1 MIKAVFFYLGG
12 LLVDHQFSSMCK
24 SIANMFNV
32 NPKDMEKVVAKH
44 LESAQKGKITDEEMW
59 INICR
64 DLKIPV
70 PKKPWKEIYWEA
82 WDYGYKEF
90 PEVIEIAKRIK
101 KKGYKIVVISNGENE
116 GGYERK
122 TKTKKIDKLINMFDY
137 LVASYNHGVRAHEQN
152 GKLFK
157 YAPKIA
163 KLKPEEVLII
173 LGKPKPNKPHIS
185 KVIGLEKEGNYYKF
199 KNSNLRAICYEN
211 VPKLVSDLK
220 EIKVLIT

>member
-12 LLVDHQFSSMCK
+12 LLVDHQLSSMSK
-24 SIANMFNV
+24 YIANMFNV
-32 NPKDMEKVVAKH
+32 NPKDMEKAVAKH
-44 LESAQKGKITDEEMW
+44 LIPVQKGKITDVEMW

-64 DLKIPV
+64 ELKIPV
-70 PKKPWKEIYWEA
+70 PKKPYNEIYWEA
-82 WDYGYKEF
+82 WDYCYKEF

-101 KKGYKIVVISNGENE
+101 KKGYKIGVISNGEKE

-157 YAPKIA
+157 YAPKLA
-163 KLKPEEVLII
+163 KLKPEETLII
-173 LGKPKPNKPHIS
+173 LGNPHPNKPHIS
-185 KVIGLEKEGNYYKF
+185 KVIGLEKEGNHYKF
-199 KNSNLRAICYEN
+199 KNSKLRAICYEN
-211 VPKLVSDLK
+211 TTKLVSDLK
-220 EIKVLIT
+220 EIGITL